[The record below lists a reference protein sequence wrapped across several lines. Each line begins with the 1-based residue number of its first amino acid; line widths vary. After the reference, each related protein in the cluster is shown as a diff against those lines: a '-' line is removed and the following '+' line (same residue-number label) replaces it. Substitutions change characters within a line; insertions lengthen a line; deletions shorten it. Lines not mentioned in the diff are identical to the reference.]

1 MTEEHDKSG
10 EDLVEKAKADRKRA
24 RGPIARILLFIR
36 QVIAELKKV
45 TRPTWGE
52 LRNYTFVVL
61 GFVTIVMLIIA
72 GLDYGFASLVMWAFT
87 PTGTVAA

>member
-45 TRPTWGE
+45 TRPTVAE

-61 GFVTIVMLIIA
+61 GFVVVVMVIITL
-72 GLDYGFASLVMWAFT
+72 LDWGFAALVVWAFN
-87 PTGTVAA
+87 PTTK

>member
-1 MTEEHDKSG
+1 MTDELEKG

-24 RGPIARILLFIR
+24 RGPIGRSILFVR
-36 QVIAELKKV
+36 QIIAELKKV
-45 TRPTWGE
+45 TRPTVSE
-52 LRNYTFVVL
+52 LRNYTLVVL
-61 GFVTIVMLIIA
+61 GFVTVVMIIIA

>member
-1 MTEEHDKSG
+1 MTDELEKSG

-24 RGPIARILLFIR
+24 RGPIARILLFVR

-45 TRPTWGE
+45 TKPTLPE

-61 GFVTIVMLIIA
+61 GFVVVVMGIIIV
-72 GLDYGFASLVMWAFT
+72 LDWGFAALVVWAFL
-87 PTGTVAA
+87 PTK

>member
-36 QVIAELKKV
+36 QVISELRKV
-45 TRPTWGE
+45 TRPTWSE
-52 LRNYTFVVL
+52 LRNYTLVVL
-61 GFVTIVMLIIA
+61 GFVIVVMMIIVA
-72 GLDYGFASLVMWAFT
+72 FDWAFAALVVWAFN
-87 PTGTVAA
+87 PTK

>member
-1 MTEEHDKSG
+1 MTDELEKG

-24 RGPIARILLFIR
+24 RGPLARIILFIR
-36 QVIAELKKV
+36 QVIGELKKV

-61 GFVTIVMLIIA
+61 GFVIVVMGIITV
-72 GLDYGFASLVMWAFT
+72 LDWGFAALVVWAFN
-87 PTGTVAA
+87 PTK

>member
-1 MTEEHDKSG
+1 MTDELEKSG

-24 RGPIARILLFIR
+24 RGPIARIILFVR

-45 TRPTWGE
+45 TRPTWAE

-61 GFVTIVMLIIA
+61 GFVIVVMLIITL
-72 GLDYGFASLVMWAFT
+72 LDWGFAALVVWAFN
-87 PTGTVAA
+87 PSK

>member
-61 GFVTIVMLIIA
+61 GFVIVVMLVIVA
-72 GLDYGFASLVMWAFT
+72 LDWAF
-87 PTGTVAA
+87 AALVVWAFNPAK

>member
-1 MTEEHDKSG
+1 MTDELEKSG

-24 RGPIARILLFIR
+24 RGPIARIVLFIR
-36 QVIAELKKV
+36 QVLGELKKV

-61 GFVTIVMLIIA
+61 GFVIVVMMIIV
-72 GLDYGFASLVMWAFT
+72 LFDWAFAALVVWGFS
-87 PTGTVAA
+87 PTTK

>member
-24 RGPIARILLFIR
+24 RGPIARIILFIR
-36 QVIAELKKV
+36 QVLGELKKV
-45 TRPTWGE
+45 TRPTWAE

-61 GFVTIVMLIIA
+61 GFVIVVMMIIV
-72 GLDYGFASLVMWAFT
+72 LFDWAFAALVVWGFS
-87 PTGTVAA
+87 PTTTK

>member
-1 MTEEHDKSG
+1 MTDELEKG

-24 RGPIARILLFIR
+24 RGPIARIILFIR
-36 QVIAELKKV
+36 QVIGELKKV

-61 GFVTIVMLIIA
+61 GIITV
-72 GLDYGFASLVMWAFT
+72 LDWGFAALVVWAFN
-87 PTGTVAA
+87 PTK

>member
-1 MTEEHDKSG
+1 MTDELEKSG

-24 RGPIARILLFIR
+24 RGPLARIILFIR
-36 QVIAELKKV
+36 QVIGELKKV

-61 GFVTIVMLIIA
+61 GFVIVVMMIIV
-72 GLDYGFASLVMWAFT
+72 LFDWAFAALVVWGFSPT
-87 PTGTVAA
+87 PAK

>member
-45 TRPTWGE
+45 TRPTVAE

-61 GFVTIVMLIIA
+61 GFVVVVMVIITL
-72 GLDYGFASLVMWAFT
+72 LDWGFAALVVWAFNPST
-87 PTGTVAA
+87 K

>member
-24 RGPIARILLFIR
+24 RGPIARIFLFIR
-36 QVIAELKKV
+36 QVISELKKV

-61 GFVTIVMLIIA
+61 GFVIVVMLIITV
-72 GLDYGFASLVMWAFT
+72 LDYGFAALVVWAFS
-87 PTGTVAA
+87 PTK

>member
-1 MTEEHDKSG
+1 MTDELEKSG

-24 RGPIARILLFIR
+24 RGPIARIILFVR

-45 TRPTWGE
+45 TRPTWDE

-61 GFVTIVMLIIA
+61 GFVIVVMLIITL
-72 GLDYGFASLVMWAFT
+72 LDWGFAALVVWAFN
-87 PTGTVAA
+87 PSK

>member
-1 MTEEHDKSG
+1 MTDELEKG

-24 RGPIARILLFIR
+24 RGPIARIILFIR
-36 QVIAELKKV
+36 QVIGELKKV

-61 GFVTIVMLIIA
+61 GFVIVVMGIITV
-72 GLDYGFASLVMWAFT
+72 LDWGFAALVVWAFN
-87 PTGTVAA
+87 PTK

>member
-1 MTEEHDKSG
+1 MTDELEKSG

-36 QVIAELKKV
+36 QVIGELKKV

-61 GFVTIVMLIIA
+61 GFVIVVMLIITV
-72 GLDYGFASLVMWAFT
+72 LDWGFAALVVWAFSPAT
-87 PTGTVAA
+87 K

>member
-1 MTEEHDKSG
+1 MTDELEKG

-24 RGPIARILLFIR
+24 RGPLARIILFIR

-61 GFVTIVMLIIA
+61 GFVIVVMGIITV
-72 GLDYGFASLVMWAFT
+72 LDWGFAALVVWAFN
-87 PTGTVAA
+87 PTK

>member
-45 TRPTWGE
+45 TRPTWAE

-61 GFVTIVMLIIA
+61 GFVIVVMIVITL
-72 GLDYGFASLVMWAFT
+72 LDYAFAALVVWAFN
-87 PTGTVAA
+87 PTTK

>member
-45 TRPTWGE
+45 TRPTWSE

-61 GFVTIVMLIIA
+61 GFVIVVMMIIVA
-72 GLDYGFASLVMWAFT
+72 FDWAFAALVVWAFN
-87 PTGTVAA
+87 PTK

>member
-1 MTEEHDKSG
+1 MTDELEKSG

-24 RGPIARILLFIR
+24 RGPLARIILFIR
-36 QVIAELKKV
+36 QVIGELKKV

-61 GFVTIVMLIIA
+61 GFVIVVMMIIV
-72 GLDYGFASLVMWAFT
+72 LFDWAFAALVVWGFS
-87 PTGTVAA
+87 PTTK

>member
-1 MTEEHDKSG
+1 MTDELEKSG

-36 QVIAELKKV
+36 QVLGELKKV
-45 TRPTWGE
+45 TRPTWAE

-61 GFVTIVMLIIA
+61 GFVIVVMMIIV
-72 GLDYGFASLVMWAFT
+72 LFDWAFAALVVWGFS
-87 PTGTVAA
+87 PTAK